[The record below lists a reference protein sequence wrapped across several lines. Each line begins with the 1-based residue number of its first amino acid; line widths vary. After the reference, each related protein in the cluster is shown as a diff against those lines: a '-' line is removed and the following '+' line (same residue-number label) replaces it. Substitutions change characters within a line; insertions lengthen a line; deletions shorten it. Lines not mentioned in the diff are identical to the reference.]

1 MSNVNGMGPAGLEPA
16 RPVKYAKGLRIIFR
30 IKKINRIRIKLMMLN
45 KW

>member
-1 MSNVNGMGPAGLEPA
+1 MGT
-16 RPVKYAKGLRIIFR
+16 VKYPKGLRIIFR